1 LAKWHFDWQNLGL
14 IIYGSLI
21 CLFYVS
27 FLLENSYHA
36 CFCFLFRSF
45 DKSNCRCF
53 CGTILRKQKVLP
65 RPRPGELLEVL
76 RVADEA
82 ILRET
87 KSIEEEF
94 EKERNEMDSDEREM
108 KKQRHD
114 EEKVHDEMV
123 AKLLVKEFMERNSDP
138 WQTLSES
145 RGSETESASEPRRSV

>member
-1 LAKWHFDWQNLGL
+1 M
-14 IIYGSLI
+14 SS
-21 CLFYVS
+21 V
-27 FLLENSYHA
+27 NST
-36 CFCFLFRSF
+36 
-45 DKSNCRCF
+45 CRCL
-53 CGTILRKQKVLP
+53 CGTVLRKQKVLP

-76 RVADEA
+76 RVADEP

-87 KSIEEEF
+87 KSIEDEI
-94 EKERNEMDSDEREM
+94 EKEQKEMEREEREM

-123 AKLLVKEFMERNSDP
+123 AKLLVIEFMERNSDP